1 MNFNKYNPYL
11 ILTFGVMIISWSPL
25 LTAWSDAS
33 GVITSFYRILIA
45 TIVLFI
51 PFYRKRRN
59 PTSTNTQNILLAVFA
74 GVAFALD
81 NALWSTGVTMAGASN
96 PTFLVNTA
104 PIWVGLGAMLVFK
117 EYLSKQFWLGLV
129 LAILGAALILEVD
142 WRQSLESGTGSLY
155 GLIGG
160 LFYALFFLIG
170 QKVRYHMDTISF
182 FWIVVAS
189 ASCTLGLIALMFGHS
204 FTGYSVSTYIIFVV
218 LGLVMQV
225 GGWLA
230 ITYALGKLPAAIVAP
245 ILLGQPV
252 IAAVLAHYMLQER
265 LDHMQIAGAAAVL
278 VGVLF
283 TQRARI
289 ISPDVTNN

>member
-104 PIWVGLGAMLVFK
+104 PIWVGLGAMFGNMGW
-117 EYLSKQFWLGLV
+117 S
-129 LAILGAALILEVD
+129 IL
-142 WRQSLESGTGSLY
+142 WYR
-155 GLIGG
+155 
-160 LFYALFFLIG
+160 
-170 QKVRYHMDTISF
+170 R
-182 FWIVVAS
+182 WITCCWS
-189 ASCTLGLIALMFGHS
+189 
-204 FTGYSVSTYIIFVV
+204 
-218 LGLVMQV
+218 
-225 GGWLA
+225 
-230 ITYALGKLPAAIVAP
+230 
-245 ILLGQPV
+245 
-252 IAAVLAHYMLQER
+252 
-265 LDHMQIAGAAAVL
+265 
-278 VGVLF
+278 
-283 TQRARI
+283 
-289 ISPDVTNN
+289 

>member
-1 MNFNKYNPYL
+1 MVRCFRSNYL
-11 ILTFGVMIISWSPL
+11 FLSYFDCNDS
-25 LTAWSDAS
+25 A
-33 GVITSFYRILIA
+33 
-45 TIVLFI
+45 I

-74 GVAFALD
+74 GIAFALD

-189 ASCTLGLIALMFGHS
+189 ASCTLGLIALMH
-204 FTGYSVSTYIIFVV
+204 
-218 LGLVMQV
+218 QV
-225 GGWLA
+225 
-230 ITYALGKLPAAIVAP
+230 
-245 ILLGQPV
+245 
-252 IAAVLAHYMLQER
+252 
-265 LDHMQIAGAAAVL
+265 
-278 VGVLF
+278 
-283 TQRARI
+283 
-289 ISPDVTNN
+289 